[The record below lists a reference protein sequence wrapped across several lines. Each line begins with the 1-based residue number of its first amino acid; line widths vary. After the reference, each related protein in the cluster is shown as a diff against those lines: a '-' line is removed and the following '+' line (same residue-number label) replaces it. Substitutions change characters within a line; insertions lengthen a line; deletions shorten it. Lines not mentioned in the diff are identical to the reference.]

1 MATYIIRP
9 HSDGHGAHL
18 RIHLRV
24 DRRDV
29 AASIDLRHEKGP
41 SGTLDVMGRVCREH
55 AWLILVASAFV
66 AGAPEQRIYSQFR
79 RDIERAVLLQH
90 AVDVPHPHI
99 SINRAGKEPAWRM
112 YAPFPWVWRAYN
124 EAHAGDAVHMRAE
137 SDHTLRLRSP
147 CGPCAI
153 DLVAREQ
160 SPLHRINGYDLTRR
174 IGRERAVLS
183 ALHIQLVPE
192 RR

>member
-137 SDHTLRLRSP
+137 SDHTLPVSYTHLTLPTS
-147 CGPCAI
+147 
-153 DLVAREQ
+153 DLV
-160 SPLHRINGYDLTRR
+160 
-174 IGRERAVLS
+174 
-183 ALHIQLVPE
+183 
-192 RR
+192 